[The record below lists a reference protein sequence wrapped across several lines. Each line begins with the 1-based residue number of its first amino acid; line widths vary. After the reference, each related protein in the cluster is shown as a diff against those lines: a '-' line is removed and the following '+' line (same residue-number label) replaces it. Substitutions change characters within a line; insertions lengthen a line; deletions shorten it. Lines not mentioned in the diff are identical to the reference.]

1 MKINKDTGQPKNPE
15 ILKLIKDLQQE
26 YADLIHDGNTS
37 SKLETMTDTELSNKY
52 NLMSGEG
59 LDLATGTSIYRVKKG
74 LEKIAV
80 LAEGADDDGFIN
92 FNNKGQIL
100 DLSKKANLKQ
110 ASISI
115 HKNTLE
121 GLVRTLQES
130 SLRINDIV
138 AEVGNLEGV
147 PVIQKGKAIQSNA
160 VNTLV
165 TKLAAS
171 GLNIKPKTI
180 DNLGPDNKNIS
191 PKSDISEVGS
201 LQNVS
206 GDSPEN
212 LINKIKVNMKGGPN
226 GNISRDFVGDF
237 VYEKNL
243 VDMLDGVL
251 STADLKKFKKK
262 PSLKSSVLNRAV
274 LDKIAKK
281 IDCN

>member
-1 MKINKDTGQPKNPE
+1 MTYHNPVLLSE
-15 ILKLIKDLQQE
+15 SIK
-26 YADLIHDGNTS
+26 
-37 SKLETMTDTELSNKY
+37 
-52 NLMSGEG
+52 
-59 LDLATGTSIYRVKKG
+59 
-74 LEKIAV
+74 
-80 LAEGADDDGFIN
+80 
-92 FNNKGQIL
+92 
-100 DLSKKANLKQ
+100 
-110 ASISI
+110 
-115 HKNTLE
+115 
-121 GLVRTLQES
+121 
-130 SLRINDIV
+130 
-138 AEVGNLEGV
+138 
-147 PVIQKGKAIQSNA
+147 
-160 VNTLV
+160 
-165 TKLAAS
+165 

-262 PSLKSSVLNRAV
+262 PSLKSCVLNRAV